1 MPTPEIVSGILLK
14 VFGAF
19 AGTIVN
25 ILFMPPKTK
34 KEFIRRLVV
43 SLIMGAVASDTL
55 KEKLALS
62 NTWQSDVFA
71 VFLAS
76 ALGWWCMGTAIR
88 IVRGWKAAD

>member
-1 MPTPEIVSGILLK
+1 MPTPEIVGGILLK
-14 VFGAF
+14 VIGAF

-34 KEFIRRLVV
+34 KEGIRRLIV

-55 KEKLALS
+55 KEKLSLS
-62 NTWQSDVFA
+62 DTWQSDVFA

-76 ALGWWCMGTAIR
+76 ALGWWAVGTAIR
-88 IVRGWKAAD
+88 VVRGWKSSD